1 MARPSKYTPEREAKI
16 VEALAAGNTRKTAC
30 RLAGVSEDAFGRW
43 LVRYAG
49 FADAVEKAEAE
60 AEASHVANIKTAAT
74 GGSWTASAWW
84 LERRRH
90 EDWGRKDRLEITA
103 TIRQLVRDAGLGEDI
118 EAEAVAEAESILKEL
133 RGARR

>member
-16 VEALAAGNTRKTAC
+16 VEALAAGNTRQTAC
-30 RLAGVSEDAFGRW
+30 KLAGVDLHTFSRW
-43 LVRYAG
+43 LDR
-49 FADAVEKAEAE
+49 FATFAIAVEKAEAD
-60 AEASHVANIKTAAT
+60 AEAAHVSNIVKAAV

-90 EDWGRKDRLEITA
+90 QDWGRKDRLEIVQ
-103 TIRQLVRDAGLGEDI
+103 TIRQMVRDAGLGEDV